1 MNPVLWV
8 DAPYSI
14 RNEGDKSSSSFTH
27 AEIFHYERLHLT
39 PFNEVLI
46 RTPEQTNKEFYEG
59 VNTRI
64 VEAASAG
71 GASSYEHKLSG
82 NGLYHGCVTFYFG
95 NSSLTTGQVAAVK
108 EHALYSSR
116 RHFLIWMAR
125 RSLQK
130 DVRDLARGTLL
141 ERFCNSGGRAEQ
153 LLSLLDYALVEG
165 LIDQD
170 WYGWFIRQV
179 EHCRVHSCPVA
190 WREGVGKEVSRRL
203 MPEVF
208 EHLEKATCEH

>member
-27 AEIFHYERLHLT
+27 AEIFHYERLDLP
-39 PFNEVLI
+39 PFSEVLI
-46 RTPEQTNKEFYEG
+46 RTPEQTNKEFYAS
-59 VNTRI
+59 VSARI

-71 GASSYEHKLSG
+71 GVSSYEHKLSG
-82 NGLYHGCVTFYFG
+82 NGLYHGCVTFYFS

-153 LLSLLDYALVEG
+153 LLSLLDYALIEG

-170 WYGWFIRQV
+170 WYGWFIKEL
-179 EHCRVHSCPVA
+179 EHYRKQSCPIA
-190 WREGVGKEVSRRL
+190 WRDRDGNTVADAL

-208 EHLEKATCEH
+208 KHLEKATCEH